1 MVLELLKDV
10 DMHLFTEE
18 GTRGGILVV
27 SKLFLKANNLDFLC
41 GSEVSGRAA
50 QSPQWISTCP
60 RKKKR
65 IENGWMSDYQK
76 SMVHELG
83 LRQNKKRTCFDTT
96 GQKKIMYRIHGIN
109 LQFYL

>member
-50 QSPQWISTCP
+50 QSPQW
-60 RKKKR
+60 
-65 IENGWMSDYQK
+65 MSDYQK

-83 LRQNKKRTCFDTT
+83 LKQNKKRTCFDTT
-96 GQKKIMYRIHGIN
+96 GQKKIM
-109 LQFYL
+109 